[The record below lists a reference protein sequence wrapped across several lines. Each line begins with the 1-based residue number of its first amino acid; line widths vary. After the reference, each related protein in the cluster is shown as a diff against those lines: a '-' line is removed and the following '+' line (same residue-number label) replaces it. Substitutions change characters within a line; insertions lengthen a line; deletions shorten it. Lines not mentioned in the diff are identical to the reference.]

1 MKGLVRSGPD
11 PFSFKIEQHL
21 AEKLLMTQENFKK
34 NILCIGAGYV
44 GGPTMTIIAN
54 KCPEYKVTVVDISK
68 ERIDAWNSDQL
79 PLFEPGLM
87 DRVAKVRGKN
97 LFFSTDI
104 DTAID
109 QADII
114 FVSVNTPTKNFG
126 EGAGKAVDLQFIEKT
141 ARRIMKNARSNKIV
155 VEKSTLPVRA
165 AETLATILHSGSNSV
180 KFEILSNPEFMAE
193 GTGIHDMEF
202 PDRVLIGSRET
213 PSGLAARQELIDL
226 YRHWVPEE
234 NLITTNLW
242 SSELSKLVSNAFLAQ
257 RISSINSIAAIC
269 EETEADVTEVSR
281 AVGRDSRIGAK
292 FLNAG
297 PGFGGSCFRK
307 DILNLVY
314 LCEHYQLNE
323 IAAFWEQVVTLNDY
337 QMERYVKRILRAM
350 FNTLVG
356 KKLAVFGFAFKPD
369 TGDTRDSPAIYICKR
384 LLEEKACLRISD
396 PHALQNARR
405 DLEGIDV
412 NVDYVEDPYKA
423 AEGVHGIALIT
434 EWAQYKELDYKKIF
448 DKMEKPAFIFD
459 GRNHLDHKSLF
470 DIGFNVYSVGKAPLT
485 HF

>member
-1 MKGLVRSGPD
+1 
-11 PFSFKIEQHL
+11 
-21 AEKLLMTQENFKK
+21 MTQNNFKK

-44 GGPTMTIIAN
+44 GGPTMTVIAN
-54 KCPEYKVTVVDISK
+54 KCPEYKVTVVDISQ

-79 PLFEPGLM
+79 PLFEPGLF
-87 DRVAKVRGKN
+87 DRVLKVRGKN

-141 ARRIMKNARSNKIV
+141 ARRIKENSRSNKIV

-165 AETLATILHSGSNSV
+165 AETLAKILHSGSNSV
-180 KFEILSNPEFMAE
+180 DFEILSNPEFMAE
-193 GTGIHDMEF
+193 GSGIRDMEF
-202 PDRVLIGSRET
+202 PDRILIGSRET
-213 PSGLAARQELIDL
+213 SLGLAARQELVDL

-269 EETEADVTEVSR
+269 EVTEADVTDVSK

-337 QMERYVKRILRAM
+337 QMERFVKRILQAM

-356 KKLAVFGFAFKPD
+356 KKIAVFGFAFKPD

-396 PHALQNARR
+396 PHALDNARK
-405 DLEGIDV
+405 DLDGIDAGV
-412 NVDYVEDPYKA
+412 EYLEDPYKA
-423 AEGVHGIALIT
+423 AEGVHGLALVT
-434 EWAQYKELDYKKIF
+434 EWAEYSKLDYKKIF

-459 GRNHLDHKSLF
+459 GRNHLDHKALF
-470 DIGFNVYSVGKAPLT
+470 DIGFNVYSVGKASLS

>member
-1 MKGLVRSGPD
+1 
-11 PFSFKIEQHL
+11 
-21 AEKLLMTQENFKK
+21 MT
-34 NILCIGAGYV
+34 V
-44 GGPTMTIIAN
+44 IAN
-54 KCPEYKVTVVDISK
+54 KCPEYKVTVVDISQ

-79 PLFEPGLM
+79 PLFEPGLF
-87 DRVAKVRGKN
+87 DRVLKVRGKN

-141 ARRIMKNARSNKIV
+141 ARRIKENSRSNKIV

-165 AETLATILHSGSNSV
+165 AETLAKILHSGSNSV
-180 KFEILSNPEFMAE
+180 EFEILSNPEFMAE
-193 GTGIHDMEF
+193 GTGIRDMEF
-202 PDRVLIGSRET
+202 PDRILIGSRET
-213 PSGLAARQELIDL
+213 SLGLAARQELVDL

-269 EETEADVTEVSR
+269 EVTEADVTDVSK

-337 QMERYVKRILRAM
+337 QMERFVKRILQAM

-356 KKLAVFGFAFKPD
+356 KKIAVFGFAFKPD

-396 PHALQNARR
+396 PHALDNARK
-405 DLEGIDV
+405 DLDGIDAGV
-412 NVDYVEDPYKA
+412 EYLEDPYKA
-423 AEGVHGIALIT
+423 AEGVHGLALVT
-434 EWAQYKELDYKKIF
+434 EWTEYSKLDYKKIF

-459 GRNHLDHKSLF
+459 GRNHLDHKTLF
-470 DIGFNVYSVGKAPLT
+470 DIGFNVYSVGKASLS

>member
-1 MKGLVRSGPD
+1 
-11 PFSFKIEQHL
+11 
-21 AEKLLMTQENFKK
+21 MT
-34 NILCIGAGYV
+34 V
-44 GGPTMTIIAN
+44 IAN
-54 KCPEYKVTVVDISK
+54 KCPEYKVTVVDISQ

-79 PLFEPGLM
+79 PLFEPGLF
-87 DRVAKVRGKN
+87 DRVLKVRGKN

-141 ARRIMKNARSNKIV
+141 ARRIKENARSNKIV

-165 AETLATILHSGSNSV
+165 AETLAKILHSGSNSV
-180 KFEILSNPEFMAE
+180 EFEILSNPEFMAE
-193 GTGIHDMEF
+193 GTGIRDMEF
-202 PDRVLIGSRET
+202 PDRILIGSRET
-213 PSGLAARQELIDL
+213 SSGLAARQELVDL

-269 EETEADVTEVSR
+269 EETEADVTEVSK

-337 QMERYVKRILRAM
+337 QMERFVKRILQAM

-356 KKLAVFGFAFKPD
+356 KKIAVFGFAFKPD

-396 PHALQNARR
+396 PHALDNARK
-405 DLEGIDV
+405 DLDGIDAGV
-412 NVDYVEDPYKA
+412 EYLEDPYKA
-423 AEGVHGIALIT
+423 AEGVHGLALVT
-434 EWAQYKELDYKKIF
+434 EWAEYSKLDYKKIF

-459 GRNHLDHKSLF
+459 GRNHLDHKALF
-470 DIGFNVYSVGKAPLT
+470 DIGFNVYSVGKASLT

>member
-1 MKGLVRSGPD
+1 
-11 PFSFKIEQHL
+11 
-21 AEKLLMTQENFKK
+21 MT
-34 NILCIGAGYV
+34 V
-44 GGPTMTIIAN
+44 IAN
-54 KCPEYKVTVVDISK
+54 KCPEYKVTVVDISQ

-79 PLFEPGLM
+79 PLFEPGLF
-87 DRVAKVRGKN
+87 DRVLKVRGKN

-141 ARRIMKNARSNKIV
+141 ARRIKENARSNKIV
-155 VEKSTLPVRA
+155 VEKSPLPVRA
-165 AETLATILHSGSNSV
+165 AETLAKILHSGSNSV
-180 KFEILSNPEFMAE
+180 EFEILSNPEFMAE
-193 GTGIHDMEF
+193 GTGIRDMEF
-202 PDRVLIGSRET
+202 PDRILIGSRET
-213 PSGLAARQELIDL
+213 SSGLAARQELVDL

-269 EETEADVTEVSR
+269 EVTEADVTEVSK

-337 QMERYVKRILRAM
+337 QMERFVKRILQAM

-356 KKLAVFGFAFKPD
+356 KKIAVFGFAFKPD

-396 PHALQNARR
+396 PHALDNARK
-405 DLEGIDV
+405 DLDGIDAGV
-412 NVDYVEDPYKA
+412 EYLEDPYKA
-423 AEGVHGIALIT
+423 AEGVHGLALVT
-434 EWAQYKELDYKKIF
+434 EWAEYSKLDYKKIF

-459 GRNHLDHKSLF
+459 GRSHLDHKALF
-470 DIGFNVYSVGKAPLT
+470 DIGFNVYSVGKASLT
-485 HF
+485 PF

>member
-1 MKGLVRSGPD
+1 
-11 PFSFKIEQHL
+11 
-21 AEKLLMTQENFKK
+21 MT
-34 NILCIGAGYV
+34 V
-44 GGPTMTIIAN
+44 IAN
-54 KCPEYKVTVVDISK
+54 KCPEYKVTVVDISQ

-79 PLFEPGLM
+79 PLFEPGLF
-87 DRVAKVRGKN
+87 DRVLKVRGKN

-141 ARRIMKNARSNKIV
+141 ARRIKENARSNKIV

-165 AETLATILHSGSNSV
+165 AETLAKILHSGSNSV
-180 KFEILSNPEFMAE
+180 EFEILSNPEFMAE
-193 GTGIHDMEF
+193 GSGIRDMEF
-202 PDRVLIGSRET
+202 PDRILIGSRET
-213 PSGLAARQELIDL
+213 SSGLAARQELVDL

-269 EETEADVTEVSR
+269 EVTEADVTEVSK

-323 IAAFWEQVVTLNDY
+323 IAAFREQVVTLNDY
-337 QMERYVKRILRAM
+337 QMERFVKRILQAM

-356 KKLAVFGFAFKPD
+356 KKIAVFGFAFKPD

-396 PHALQNARR
+396 PHALDNARK
-405 DLEGIDV
+405 DLDGIDAGV
-412 NVDYVEDPYKA
+412 EYLEDPYKA
-423 AEGVHGIALIT
+423 AEGVHGLALVT
-434 EWAQYKELDYKKIF
+434 EWAEYSKLDYKKIF

-459 GRNHLDHKSLF
+459 GRNHLDHKALF
-470 DIGFNVYSVGKAPLT
+470 DIGFNVYSVGKASLT

>member
-1 MKGLVRSGPD
+1 
-11 PFSFKIEQHL
+11 
-21 AEKLLMTQENFKK
+21 MTQNNFKK

-44 GGPTMTIIAN
+44 GGPTMTVIAN
-54 KCPEYKVTVVDISK
+54 KCPEYKVTVVDISQ

-79 PLFEPGLM
+79 PLFEPGLF
-87 DRVAKVRGKN
+87 DRILKVRGKN

-141 ARRIMKNARSNKIV
+141 ARRIKENARSNKIV

-165 AETLATILHSGSNSV
+165 AETLAKILHSGSNSV
-180 KFEILSNPEFMAE
+180 EFEILSNPEFMAE
-193 GTGIHDMEF
+193 GTGISDMEF
-202 PDRVLIGSRET
+202 PDRILIGSRET
-213 PSGLAARQELIDL
+213 SSGLAARQELVDL
-226 YRHWVPEE
+226 YRHWVPEK

-269 EETEADVTEVSR
+269 EVTEADVTEVSK

-337 QMERYVKRILRAM
+337 QMEHFVKRILQAM

-356 KKLAVFGFAFKPD
+356 KKIAVFGFAFKPD

-384 LLEEKACLRISD
+384 LLEEKAYLRISD
-396 PHALQNARR
+396 PHALDNARK
-405 DLEGIDV
+405 DLDGIDAGV
-412 NVDYVEDPYKA
+412 EYLEDPYKA
-423 AEGVHGIALIT
+423 AEGVHGLALVT
-434 EWAQYKELDYKKIF
+434 EWAEYSKLDYKKIF

-459 GRNHLDHKSLF
+459 GRNHLDHKALF
-470 DIGFNVYSVGKAPLT
+470 DIGFNVYSVGKASLT

>member
-1 MKGLVRSGPD
+1 
-11 PFSFKIEQHL
+11 
-21 AEKLLMTQENFKK
+21 MT
-34 NILCIGAGYV
+34 V
-44 GGPTMTIIAN
+44 IAN
-54 KCPEYKVTVVDISK
+54 KCPEYKVTVVDISQ

-79 PLFEPGLM
+79 PLFEPGLF
-87 DRVAKVRGKN
+87 DRVLKVRGKN
-97 LFFSTDI
+97 LFFSIDI

-141 ARRIMKNARSNKIV
+141 ARRIKENARSNKIV

-165 AETLATILHSGSNSV
+165 AETLAKILHSGSNSLE
-180 KFEILSNPEFMAE
+180 FEILSNPEFMAE
-193 GTGIHDMEF
+193 GTGIRDMEF
-202 PDRVLIGSRET
+202 PDRILIGSRET
-213 PSGLAARQELIDL
+213 SSGLAARQELVDL

-269 EETEADVTEVSR
+269 EVTEADVTEVSK

-337 QMERYVKRILRAM
+337 QMERFVKRILQAM

-356 KKLAVFGFAFKPD
+356 KKIAVFGFAFKPD

-396 PHALQNARR
+396 PHALDNARK
-405 DLEGIDV
+405 DLDGIDAGV
-412 NVDYVEDPYKA
+412 EYLEDPYKA
-423 AEGVHGIALIT
+423 AEGVHGLALVT
-434 EWAQYKELDYKKIF
+434 EWAEYSKLDYKKIF

-459 GRNHLDHKSLF
+459 GRNHLDHKALF
-470 DIGFNVYSVGKAPLT
+470 DIGFNVYSVGKASLT